1 MQTSI
6 AVWPRTR
13 LGWWAVGLMVVFVVM
28 FSVNVLMLTIS
39 PFATWWMDTLLP
51 YYGVGMVVCVWCG
64 AITAIVA
71 WRRAHDHALTVGAS
85 MLPLFGV
92 VIFIIGELVLPH

>member
-13 LGWWAVGLMVVFVVM
+13 LGWWAVGLVAALVVLFI
-28 FSVNVLMLTIS
+28 VNVLMLTIS
-39 PFATWWMDTLLP
+39 PVAAWWMDTLLP
-51 YYGVGMVVCVWCG
+51 YYGIITMLVGLIGGSTG
-64 AITAIVA
+64 AVA
-71 WRRAHDHALTVGAS
+71 WMRAHDHALTVGAS

-92 VIFIIGELVLPH
+92 VVFIIGELVFPH